1 MTRSVSLLPCVR
13 TLVLFCVLV
22 VSPMLYA
29 QAPDEQGLE
38 TEIRQLFPRA
48 TRIEPKQENPPVYR
62 AYQLDELLGYAFES
76 TDYSN
81 LQGFS
86 GKPIRLLI
94 GMDPQGV
101 LAGIKVLEHH
111 EPVFLHGL
119 GEQSLFDF
127 VEQYRQKSISRP
139 IVVGNRERTTA
150 DSDSVTRIDGVSK
163 ATVSVVILNE
173 TVLLSALNVARQLL
187 DGFVSGPLAT
197 AKPDVYQPLGWN
209 ELLERGFVQHWTL
222 SDDEVEEA
230 IGHSLDGYQDLE
242 ADAED
247 EPFSDLYFAY
257 LNAPSIGRNLLGE
270 TRFQRL
276 REELLP
282 NEQALLVMSSGM
294 YRHVPDDFVP
304 ATAPDRL
311 VLMQNDHAI
320 ELHDM
325 NFNNGAVLDA
335 LNVPVEASEAHIFR
349 IKAHSAFNPVE
360 PASLRLNVKLRRN
373 HLMETNAHF
382 SRAFRLD
389 PALFD
394 IQQAQVA
401 AEPVPV
407 WLRMWHERW
416 WQVGLVGL
424 SLLVLTAVFIW
435 QHRISRHSK
444 GFHLFRAGFLLFT
457 LVFIGLY
464 AQGQLSVV
472 NIFTLLLALRQDF
485 DIRVF
490 LMDPVIFMLWS
501 FTFVSLFIWGRG
513 VFCGWLCPF
522 GALQEMLGWV
532 AKRLRIRQWKI
543 SDRNHQRL
551 QWLKYL
557 ILIGLVPTAFY
568 SLTLAERL
576 AEVEPFKTS
585 ITLFFVRSWPF
596 VLYAV
601 ILLGLGLFV
610 HKFYCRYVCPLGAGL
625 AMLGKFHLFAWL
637 TRIDACGKPCQHC
650 KNHCE
655 IGAIKRDGR
664 IDYDECIQCLECIVI
679 LNNEDQ
685 CVATV
690 SARKRAEKAG
700 RRGHDGLIVTDA
712 MAPRPLPAP

>member
-1 MTRSVSLLPCVR
+1 MARRPCLSSSLR
-13 TLVLFCVLV
+13 TLLV
-22 VSPMLYA
+22 WLCLLVSPLLAA
-29 QAPDEQGLE
+29 QELDDQIL
-38 TEIRQLFPRA
+38 QLFPKA
-48 TRIEPKQENPPVYR
+48 TRIEPKQENPPVYS

-76 TDYSN
+76 TDYSD

-94 GMDPQGV
+94 GMSPQGV
-101 LAGIKVLEHH
+101 LTGVRVLEHH

-127 VEQYRQKSISRP
+127 VDQYRQQAIARP
-139 IVVGNRERTTA
+139 IVVGGREGTA
-150 DSDSVTRIDGVSK
+150 TSNDSVTRIDGVSK
-163 ATVSVVILNE
+163 ATVSVVIVNE
-173 TVLLSALNVARQLL
+173 TVLVSAMSVARQLL
-187 DGFVSGPLAT
+187 EGFAGGPLAT
-197 AKPDVYQPLGWN
+197 AKPDLYEPLAWD
-209 ELLERGFVQHWTL
+209 ELLKRGYVQHWTV
-222 SDDEVEEA
+222 SREEVEA
-230 IGHSLDGYQDLE
+230 DIGHSLDSYQALDTE
-242 ADAED
+242 SD
-247 EPFSDLYFAY
+247 EPFSELYFAY
-257 LNAPSIGRNLLGE
+257 LNAPIIGRNLLGE
-270 TRFQRL
+270 AGFDKL
-276 REELLP
+276 MGELLP
-282 NEQALLVMSSGM
+282 NEQALLVLSSGM
-294 YRHVPDDFVP
+294 YPHVPNDFVP
-304 ATAPDRL
+304 ATAPSRL
-311 VLMQNDHAI
+311 VLMQNDHPI
-320 ELHDM
+320 DLQDM
-325 NFNNGAVLDA
+325 NFNNGAVMDLVDA
-335 LNVPVEASEAHIFR
+335 PVEPAEAHIFR
-349 IKAHSAFNPVE
+349 IKAHNAFNP
-360 PASLRLNVKLRRN
+360 AQTAGLRLNVKLQRN
-373 HLMETNAHF
+373 HLVETNTQF
-382 SRAFRLD
+382 TREFQLD

-394 IQQAQVA
+394 IQEAQVV

-407 WLRMWHERW
+407 WLRMWQERW

-424 SLLVLTAVFIW
+424 ALLLLTGVFVW
-435 QHRISRHSK
+435 QHRISRHSR
-444 GFHLFRAGFLLFT
+444 GFHLFRAGYLLFT

-472 NIFTLLLALRQDF
+472 NIFTLLLALWQDF

-501 FTFVSLFIWGRG
+501 FTFVSLFLWGRG

-543 SDRNHQRL
+543 SDRTHQRL
-551 QWLKYL
+551 QWIKYV
-557 ILIGLVPTAFY
+557 ILIGLLPVAFY

-601 ILLGLGLFV
+601 VLLGLGLFV

-625 AMLGKFHLFAWL
+625 AILGKFHLFAWL
-637 TRIDACGKPCQHC
+637 KRIDACGQPCQHC

-679 LNNEDQ
+679 LNNDDQ
-685 CVATV
+685 CVATI

-700 RRGHDGLIVTDA
+700 HRGELIATDA
-712 MAPRPLPAP
+712 MAPQPLPAP

>member
-1 MTRSVSLLPCVR
+1 MRRSARFLLRV
-13 TLVLFCVLV
+13 LVLICAL
-22 VSPMLYA
+22 VSPTLYA
-29 QAPDEQGLE
+29 QVLDNQ
-38 TEIRQLFPRA
+38 IQQLFPKA
-48 TRIEPKQENPPVYR
+48 TRIEPKQDDPPVHSV
-62 AYQLDELLGYAFES
+62 YQLDELIGFAFES

-94 GMDPQGV
+94 GMDTQGV
-101 LAGIKVLEHH
+101 LAGVTVLEHH

-127 VEQYRQKSISRP
+127 ADQYRQVSIAKP
-139 IVVGNRERTTA
+139 ILVGGREA
-150 DSDSVTRIDGVSK
+150 AGSASDSVTRIDGVSK

-173 TVLLSALNVARQLL
+173 TVLLSALTVARKLL
-187 DGFVSGPLAT
+187 EGFASGPLAT
-197 AKPDVYQPLGWN
+197 AKPELYEPLGWAQ
-209 ELLERGFVQHWTL
+209 LLEHGYVQHWTI
-222 SDDEVEEA
+222 DRREVESA
-230 IGHSLDGYQDLE
+230 LGGSLDGYLNIEPENDTQ
-242 ADAED
+242 
-247 EPFSDLYFAY
+247 PFSELYFAY
-257 LNAPSIGRNLLGE
+257 LNAPTMGRNLLGE
-270 TRFQRL
+270 AGFARL
-276 REELLP
+276 NEELKD
-282 NEQALLVMSSGM
+282 NEQAVLVLSSGM
-294 YRHVPDDFVP
+294 YRHVPEDFVP

-311 VLMQNDHAI
+311 VVVQNDHVI

-325 NFNNGAVLDA
+325 NFNNGAVMELLDA
-335 LNVPVEASEAHIFR
+335 PLDGFEANIFR
-349 IKAHSAFNPVE
+349 IKTHNAFNPAE
-360 PASLRLNVKLRRN
+360 AAGLRLNVKLRRN
-373 HLMETNAHF
+373 HLVESNAQLTRELQLDADLF
-382 SRAFRLD
+382 TIEQARAAVE
-389 PALFD
+389 PAP
-394 IQQAQVA
+394 I
-401 AEPVPV
+401 
-407 WLRMWHERW
+407 WLRMWQERW
-416 WQVGLVGL
+416 WQI
-424 SLLVLTAVFIW
+424 SLLGAALMLLTGVFIW
-435 QHRISRHSK
+435 QARISRHSR

-472 NIFTLLLALRQDF
+472 NIFTLLLALWTDF

-490 LMDPVIFMLWS
+490 LMDPVLFILWS
-501 FTFVSLFIWGRG
+501 FTFISLFIWGRG

-543 SDRNHQRL
+543 TDRDHQRL
-551 QWLKYL
+551 QWVKYL
-557 ILIGLVPTAFY
+557 ILIGLLLTAFY

-596 VLYAV
+596 VLYALIV
-601 ILLGLGLFV
+601 LGLGLFV

-625 AMLGKFHLFAWL
+625 AMLGKFHLFSWL
-637 TRIDACGKPCQHC
+637 KRIDACGQPCQHC

-685 CVATV
+685 CVAAI
-690 SARKRAEKAG
+690 SARKKADRGG
-700 RRGHDGLIVTDA
+700 RGANVELIATDA
-712 MAPRPLPAP
+712 TASRGLPAS

>member
-1 MTRSVSLLPCVR
+1 MRRSARSLLRV
-13 TLVLFCVLV
+13 LVLICAL
-22 VSPMLYA
+22 VSPTLYA
-29 QAPDEQGLE
+29 QVLDNQ
-38 TEIRQLFPRA
+38 IQQLFPKA
-48 TRIEPKQENPPVYR
+48 TRIEPKQDDPPVHSV
-62 AYQLDELLGYAFES
+62 YQLDELIGYAFES

-94 GMDPQGV
+94 GMDIQGV
-101 LAGIKVLEHH
+101 LAGVTVLEHH

-127 VEQYRQKSISRP
+127 ADQYRQVSIAKP
-139 IVVGNRERTTA
+139 ILVGGREA
-150 DSDSVTRIDGVSK
+150 AGSASDSVTRIDGVSK

-173 TVLLSALNVARQLL
+173 TVLLSALTVARKLL
-187 DGFVSGPLAT
+187 EGFASGPLAT
-197 AKPDVYQPLGWN
+197 AKPELYEPLAWAQ
-209 ELLERGFVQHWTL
+209 LLEHGYVQHW
-222 SDDEVEEA
+222 SIDRREVESA
-230 IGHSLDGYQDLE
+230 LGGSLDGYLNIEPENDTQ
-242 ADAED
+242 
-247 EPFSDLYFAY
+247 PFSELYFAY
-257 LNAPSIGRNLLGE
+257 LNAPTMGRNLLGE
-270 TRFQRL
+270 AGFARL
-276 REELLP
+276 NEELKD
-282 NEQALLVMSSGM
+282 NEQAVLVLSSGM
-294 YRHVPDDFVP
+294 YRHVPEDFVP

-311 VLMQNDHAI
+311 VVVQNDHVI

-325 NFNNGAVLDA
+325 NFNNGAVMELLDA
-335 LNVPVEASEAHIFR
+335 PLDGFEANIFR
-349 IKAHSAFNPVE
+349 IKTHNAFNPAE
-360 PASLRLNVKLRRN
+360 AAGLRLNVKLRRN
-373 HLMETNAHF
+373 HLVESNAQLTREF
-382 SRAFRLD
+382 QLDADLFTIEQARAAVE
-389 PALFD
+389 PAP
-394 IQQAQVA
+394 I
-401 AEPVPV
+401 
-407 WLRMWHERW
+407 WLRMWQERW
-416 WQVGLVGL
+416 WQI
-424 SLLVLTAVFIW
+424 SLLGAALMLLTGVFIW
-435 QHRISRHSK
+435 QARISRHSR

-472 NIFTLLLALRQDF
+472 NIFTLLLALWTDF

-490 LMDPVIFMLWS
+490 LMDPVLFILWS
-501 FTFVSLFIWGRG
+501 FTFISLFIWGRG

-543 SDRNHQRL
+543 TDRDHQRL
-551 QWLKYL
+551 QWVKYL
-557 ILIGLVPTAFY
+557 ILIGLLLTAFY

-596 VLYAV
+596 VLYALIV
-601 ILLGLGLFV
+601 LGLGLFV

-625 AMLGKFHLFAWL
+625 AMLGKFHLFSWL
-637 TRIDACGKPCQHC
+637 KRIDACGQPCQHC

-685 CVATV
+685 CVAAI
-690 SARKRAEKAG
+690 SARKKADRGG
-700 RRGHDGLIVTDA
+700 RGANVELIATDA
-712 MAPRPLPAP
+712 TASRGLPAS

>member
-1 MTRSVSLLPCVR
+1 MTRSATLIPCVR
-13 TLVLFCVLV
+13 ALLLLCVLV
-22 VSPMLYA
+22 SPSLFA
-29 QAPDEQGLE
+29 QGLE
-38 TEIRQLFPRA
+38 EQVMQLFPKA
-48 TRIEPKQENPPVYR
+48 TRIEPKQESPPVYS

-101 LAGIKVLEHH
+101 LADIKVLEHH

-127 VEQYRQKSISRP
+127 VEQYRQKSIGKP
-139 IVVGNRERTTA
+139 IVVGGREGGMA
-150 DSDSVTRIDGVSK
+150 ASDSVTRIDGVSK

-173 TVLLSALNVARQLL
+173 TVLLSALSVARQLL
-187 DGFVSGPLAT
+187 EGFSSGPLAT
-197 AKPDVYQPLGWN
+197 AKPDLYQPLDWG
-209 ELLERGFVQHWTL
+209 ELLREGFVQRWMV
-222 SDDEVEEA
+222 SRNEVERA
-230 IGHSLDGYQDLE
+230 IGHTLDDYPELV
-242 ADAED
+242 ADGESR
-247 EPFSDLYFAY
+247 PFSDLHFAY
-257 LNAPSIGRNLLGE
+257 LNAPTIGRNLLGDAE
-270 TRFQRL
+270 FQRL
-276 REELLP
+276 MEELKP
-282 NEQALLVMSSGM
+282 NEQALLVMSSGI
-294 YRHVPDDFVP
+294 YRHVPDDFMP
-304 ATAPDRL
+304 ATTPSRL

-325 NFNNGAVLDA
+325 NFNNGAVLA
-335 LNVPVEASEAHIFR
+335 MLNVPIDADEAHVFR
-349 IKAHSAFNPVE
+349 IKAHNAFNPAE
-360 PASLRLNVKLRRN
+360 PAGLRLNVRLPRN
-373 HLMETNAHF
+373 HLVETHTQFTRDFQLA
-382 SRAFRLD
+382 
-389 PALFD
+389 PELFD
-394 IQQAQVA
+394 VQQAQVV

-407 WLRMWHERW
+407 WLRMWQERW
-416 WQVGLVGL
+416 WQVGVLGL
-424 SLLVLTAVFIW
+424 SLLLLTGVFIW
-435 QHRISRHSK
+435 QHRISRNSR

-472 NIFTLLLALRQDF
+472 NIFTLLLALWKNF
-485 DIRVF
+485 DIQVF

-522 GALQEMLGWV
+522 GALQEMLGWI
-532 AKRLRIRQWKI
+532 AKRLHIPQWKI
-543 SDRNHQRL
+543 SDSSHRRL

-557 ILIGLVPTAFY
+557 ILIGLVSTAFY

-596 VLYAV
+596 VLYAMF
-601 ILLGLGLFV
+601 LLGLGLFV

-625 AMLGKFHLFAWL
+625 AMLGKFHLFSWL
-637 TRIDACGKPCQHC
+637 TRIDPCGKPCQHC
-650 KNHCE
+650 RNHCE

-664 IDYDECIQCLECIVI
+664 IDYGECIQCLECIVI
-679 LNNEDQ
+679 LNDQDQ
-685 CVATV
+685 CVATI
-690 SARKRAEKAG
+690 SARKKSAKADRHRQG
-700 RRGHDGLIVTDA
+700 TLIATDA
-712 MAPRPLPAP
+712 MAPRSRSAS

>member
-1 MTRSVSLLPCVR
+1 MARRACLPSSLR
-13 TLVLFCVLV
+13 TFLVWLCLLA
-22 VSPMLYA
+22 SPLLAA
-29 QAPDEQGLE
+29 QELDEQIL
-38 TEIRQLFPRA
+38 QLFPKA
-48 TRIEPKQENPPVYR
+48 TRIEPKQDNPPVYS
-62 AYQLDELLGYAFES
+62 AYQLDDLLGYAFES
-76 TDYSN
+76 TDYSD

-94 GMDPQGV
+94 GMNPQGV
-101 LAGIKVLEHH
+101 LTGVRVLEHH

-119 GEQSLFDF
+119 GEQALFDF
-127 VEQYRQKSISRP
+127 VDQYRQQSITKP
-139 IVVGNRERTTA
+139 IVVGGREGTA
-150 DSDSVTRIDGVSK
+150 TSNDSVTRIDGVSK
-163 ATVSVVILNE
+163 ATVSVVIVNE
-173 TVLLSALNVARQLL
+173 TVLLSALSVARQLL
-187 DGFVSGPLAT
+187 EGFAGGPLAT
-197 AKPDVYQPLGWN
+197 PKPDLYEPLDWDA
-209 ELLERGFVQHWTL
+209 LLQRGYVQHWTV
-222 SDDEVEEA
+222 SREEVEA
-230 IGHSLDGYQDLE
+230 DIGHSLDGYQALDT
-242 ADAED
+242 DSD
-247 EPFSDLYFAY
+247 DPFSELYFAY
-257 LNAPSIGRNLLGE
+257 LNAPIIGRNLLGE
-270 TRFQRL
+270 AGFEKLMT
-276 REELLP
+276 ELQP
-282 NEQALLVMSSGM
+282 NEQALLVLSSGL
-294 YRHVPDDFVP
+294 YPHVPDDFVP
-304 ATAPDRL
+304 ATAPSRL
-311 VLMQNDHAI
+311 VLMQNEHPID
-320 ELHDM
+320 LQDM
-325 NFNNGAVLDA
+325 NFNNGAVMDLLDA
-335 LNVPVEASEAHIFR
+335 PVEPAEAHIFR
-349 IKAHSAFNPVE
+349 IKAHNAFNPAE
-360 PASLRLNVKLRRN
+360 PAGLRLNVKLQRN
-373 HLMETNAHF
+373 HLVETNIQF
-382 SRAFRLD
+382 TREFQLD

-401 AEPVPV
+401 AEPLPV
-407 WLRMWHERW
+407 WLRMWQERW

-424 SLLVLTAVFIW
+424 ALMVLTGVFIW
-435 QHRISRHSK
+435 QHRISRHSR
-444 GFHLFRAGFLLFT
+444 GFHLFRAGYLLFT
-457 LVFIGLY
+457 LLFIGLY

-472 NIFTLLLALRQDF
+472 NIFTLLLALWKDF

-501 FTFVSLFIWGRG
+501 FTFVSLFLWGRG

-543 SDRNHQRL
+543 SDRTHSRL

-557 ILIGLVPTAFY
+557 ILVGLVPVAFY

-601 ILLGLGLFV
+601 VLLGLGLFV

-637 TRIDACGKPCQHC
+637 TRIDACGQPCQHC

-679 LNNEDQ
+679 LNNDDQ
-685 CVATV
+685 CVATI

-700 RRGHDGLIVTDA
+700 RHAQAELIATDA
-712 MAPRPLPAP
+712 MAPHALPAP

>member
-1 MTRSVSLLPCVR
+1 MTRSATLTPCVR
-13 TLVLFCVLV
+13 ALLLLCVLV
-22 VSPMLYA
+22 SPSLFA
-29 QAPDEQGLE
+29 QGLDEQ
-38 TEIRQLFPRA
+38 IMQLFPKA
-48 TRIEPKQENPPVYR
+48 TRIEPKQENPPVYS

-127 VEQYRQKSISRP
+127 VEQYRQKSIGKP
-139 IVVGNRERTTA
+139 IVVGGREGGMA
-150 DSDSVTRIDGVSK
+150 ASDSVTRIDGVSK
-163 ATVSVVILNE
+163 ATVSLVILNE
-173 TVLLSALNVARQLL
+173 TVLLSALSVARQLL
-187 DGFVSGPLAT
+187 EGFSSGPLAT
-197 AKPDVYQPLGWN
+197 AKPDVYQPLDWG
-209 ELLERGFVQHWTL
+209 ELLREGFVQRWTI
-222 SDDEVEEA
+222 SRNEVERA
-230 IGHSLDGYQDLE
+230 IGHTLDDYPDLE
-242 ADAED
+242 ADGENR
-247 EPFSDLYFAY
+247 PFSDLYFAY
-257 LNAPSIGRNLLGE
+257 LNAPTIGRNLLGDAE
-270 TRFQRL
+270 FQRL
-276 REELLP
+276 MEELKP
-282 NEQALLVMSSGM
+282 NEQALLVMSSGI
-294 YRHVPDDFVP
+294 YRHVPDDFMP
-304 ATAPDRL
+304 ATTPSRL

-325 NFNNGAVLDA
+325 NFNNGAVLA
-335 LNVPVEASEAHIFR
+335 MLNVPIDADEAHVFR
-349 IKAHSAFNPVE
+349 IKAHNAFNPAE
-360 PASLRLNVKLRRN
+360 PAGLRLNVRLPRN
-373 HLMETNAHF
+373 HLVETHTQFTRDFQLA
-382 SRAFRLD
+382 
-389 PALFD
+389 PELFD
-394 IQQAQVA
+394 VQQAQVV

-407 WLRMWHERW
+407 WLRMWQERW
-416 WQVGLVGL
+416 WQVGVLGL
-424 SLLVLTAVFIW
+424 SLLLLTGVFIW
-435 QHRISRHSK
+435 QHRISRHSR

-472 NIFTLLLALRQDF
+472 NIFTLLLALWKNF
-485 DIRVF
+485 DIQVF

-501 FTFVSLFIWGRG
+501 FTFVSLFVWGRG

-522 GALQEMLGWV
+522 GALQEMLGWI
-532 AKRLRIRQWKI
+532 AKRLHIPQWKI
-543 SDRNHQRL
+543 SDSSHRRL

-576 AEVEPFKTS
+576 AEIEPFKTS

-596 VLYAV
+596 VLYAMG
-601 ILLGLGLFV
+601 LLGLGLFV

-625 AMLGKFHLFAWL
+625 AMLGKFHLFSWL
-637 TRIDACGKPCQHC
+637 KRIDACGKPCQHC

-664 IDYDECIQCLECIVI
+664 IDYGECIQCLECIVI
-679 LNNEDQ
+679 LNDEDQ
-685 CVATV
+685 CVATI
-690 SARKRAEKAG
+690 SARKRSAKADRHRQG
-700 RRGHDGLIVTDA
+700 TLIATDA
-712 MAPRPLPAP
+712 MAPRSRPAS